1 MSFYN
6 VLNPGIFNIYKPDQ
20 FGLVSPNK
28 LGRIASTQ
36 LINGGSAQTTS
47 FSVTAEQLIGGNIIV
62 NAGATGSGYA
72 PTGSAGI
79 TMTLP
84 SAQSLIQLL
93 MGPGGFDVSNNDI
106 FILRVQNTSSTFKL
120 YIAPG
125 AGGSVSPTSYAG
137 ARLVPPFPVCDYYD
151 NGGTAPTRTTVS
163 PYGELFIS
171 IQLSISGST
180 YGYTLI

>member
-20 FGLVSPNK
+20 FGLVQDGK
-28 LGRIASTQ
+28 LGRISATQ
-36 LINGGSAQTTS
+36 VINGGLAQTTS
-47 FSVTAEQLIGGNIIV
+47 FSVTAEQIIGGNIIV

-84 SAQSLIQLL
+84 SAQDLVQLL

-125 AGGSVSPTSYAG
+125 AGGDVSPSSYAG
-137 ARLVPPFPVCDYYD
+137 SRLVPPFPTCGYY
-151 NGGTAPTRTTVS
+151 NLGSKTGANAVT
-163 PYGELFIS
+163 PYGEIFIS
-171 IQLSISGST
+171 IKIGISGSS
-180 YGYTLI
+180 YSYTLI

>member
-6 VLNPGIFNIYKPDQ
+6 VLNPAIFNIYKPDQ
-20 FGLVSPNK
+20 TGLIENGK
-28 LGRIASTQ
+28 LGRIASSQ
-36 LINGGSAQTTS
+36 LINGGLAQTTS

-106 FILRVQNTSSTFKL
+106 FILRVQNISSTYKL

-137 ARLVPPFPVCDYYD
+137 ARLVPPFPVCDYY
-151 NGGTAPTRTTVS
+151 NNSPSSTTVS
-163 PYGELFIS
+163 PYGEIFIS

-180 YGYTLI
+180 YEYTLI

>member
-6 VLNPGIFNIYKPDQ
+6 VLNPAIFEIYKPDQ
-20 FGLVSPNK
+20 FGLVDQGKIVRTS
-28 LGRIASTQ
+28 STQ
-36 LINGGSAQTTS
+36 YINGGSAQTTS
-47 FSVTAEQLIGGNIIV
+47 FSVTAQQLVAGRFFV

-84 SAQSLIQLL
+84 AANDLVQLL

-106 FILRVQNTSSTFKL
+106 FMLRVQNTNSVFKL

-125 AGGSVSPTSYAG
+125 TGGSVGASSYAQLN
-137 ARLVPPFPVCDYYD
+137 LVPPFPVVA
-151 NGGTAPTRTTVS
+151 NS
-163 PYGELFIS
+163 SESFIP
-171 IQLSISGST
+171 IQIGISGST
-180 YGYTLI
+180 YTYTLI